1 MDLNLDTLKS
11 SIAEHLEKSDFA
23 VFHHDPGIFNP
34 DRVVTW
40 DIETFPDFGMFLDTA
55 RKLGVRMILFATRTF
70 DESELTEAEE
80 DLESSEM
87 SREDRRDY
95 GKTLKSFREYA
106 ASTCSIELAFQ
117 YETHFYLY
125 EARSDWYD
133 EFVGITDEVMTFGG
147 IEDDGDGGDG
157 IGGFYSKN

>member
-23 VFHHDPGIFNP
+23 VFHHDPGTFNINQ
-34 DRVVTW
+34 VVTW

-55 RKLGVRMILFATRTF
+55 RKLGVRMILCSTRTF
-70 DESELTEAEE
+70 EESELAEAEE

-106 ASTCSIELAFQ
+106 ATTCSIELAFQ
-117 YETHFYLY
+117 HETHFYLY

-133 EFVGITDEVMTFGG
+133 EFVGITEEVLTFGDSD
-147 IEDDGDGGDG
+147 EEEDGGDSM
-157 IGGFYSKN
+157 GGFYSKN